1 MELSDLYDRHAP
13 QLFAVALR
21 ITSDRNTA
29 ARALEETF
37 ALLRGYDARFG
48 SPEAWLLRTVRDRAL
63 LQQDRS
69 ASTTVDPMVGGPP
82 TAKQLVEEAFYR
94 GRTASDLARAHGL
107 EETEVRRLLHDGIA
121 DLRRRVATSKAGSTA
136 GRHDI

>member
-1 MELSDLYDRHAP
+1 MDLPDLYDRHAP
-13 QLFAVALR
+13 LLFAVALR
-21 ITSDRNTA
+21 ITSDRNAA

-37 ALLRGYDARFG
+37 AQLRGYDAQFG

-63 LQQDRS
+63 AQQDRS
-69 ASTTVDPMVGGPP
+69 AATTVGQMVGGPP

-107 EETEVRRLLHDGIA
+107 DEREVRRMLHDGIA
-121 DLRRRVATSKAGSTA
+121 DLRRRVAAAGSTV
-136 GRHDI
+136 

>member
-21 ITSDRNTA
+21 ITSDRSAA

-37 ALLRGYDARFG
+37 ALLRGYDAQFG
-48 SPEAWLLRTVRDRAL
+48 SPGAWLLRTVRDRAL
-63 LQQDRS
+63 QQQQTHS
-69 ASTTVDPMVGGPP
+69 ASAPVSQMVGGPP
-82 TAKQLVEEAFYR
+82 TARQLVEEAFYR

-107 EETEVRRLLHDGIA
+107 DETEVRRLLHDGIA
-121 DLRRRVATSKAGSTA
+121 DLRRRFAA
-136 GRHDI
+136 GRQNQ

>member
-1 MELSDLYDRHAP
+1 MLMELSDLYDRHAP

-21 ITSDRNTA
+21 ITSDRNAA

-37 ALLRGYDARFG
+37 ALLRGYDAQLG

-63 LQQDRS
+63 QQGRS
-69 ASTTVDPMVGGPP
+69 ASASVDPMVGGPP
-82 TAKQLVEEAFYR
+82 TARQLVEEAFYR

-107 EETEVRRLLHDGIA
+107 EESEVRRLLHDGIA
-121 DLRRRVATSKAGSTA
+121 DLRRRVAT
-136 GRHDI
+136 GRHDV

>member
-13 QLFAVALR
+13 RLFAVALR
-21 ITSDRNTA
+21 ITSDRGAA

-48 SPEAWLLRTVRDRAL
+48 SPEAWLLRTLRDRAL
-63 LQQDRS
+63 AQQGRS
-69 ASTTVDPMVGGPP
+69 AAAPVGEMNGGSP
-82 TAKQLVEEAFYR
+82 TARQLVEEAFYR

-107 EETEVRRLLHDGIA
+107 DEREVRRMLHDGIA
-121 DLRRRVATSKAGSTA
+121 DLRRRVAV
-136 GRHDI
+136 GRQA

>member
-21 ITSDRNTA
+21 ITSDRNSA

-37 ALLRGYDARFG
+37 ALLRGYDAQFG

-63 LQQDRS
+63 AQQGRS
-69 ASTTVDPMVGGPP
+69 GAAAVGQMVGGPP
-82 TAKQLVEEAFYR
+82 TARQLVEEAFYR

-107 EETEVRRLLHDGIA
+107 DESEVRRLLHDGIA
-121 DLRRRVATSKAGSTA
+121 DLRKRVATT
-136 GRHDI
+136 RNV

>member
-13 QLFAVALR
+13 RLFAVALR
-21 ITSDRNTA
+21 ITSDRNSA

-37 ALLRGYDARFG
+37 ALLRGYDTRFG

-63 LQQDRS
+63 AQQDRS
-69 ASTTVDPMVGGPP
+69 ASTNVGQMVGGPP
-82 TAKQLVEEAFYR
+82 TARQLVEEAFYR

-107 EETEVRRLLHDGIA
+107 EDRGAAVIA
-121 DLRRRVATSKAGSTA
+121 
-136 GRHDI
+136 

>member
-21 ITSDRNTA
+21 ITSDRNAA

-63 LQQDRS
+63 AQQGRS
-69 ASTTVDPMVGGPP
+69 AVAPVGEMNGGSP
-82 TAKQLVEEAFYR
+82 TARQLVEEAFYR

-107 EETEVRRLLHDGIA
+107 DETEVRRLLHDGIA
-121 DLRRRVATSKAGSTA
+121 DLRSRLAA
-136 GRHDI
+136 GRQNK

>member
-1 MELSDLYDRHAP
+1 MQLSDLYDRHAP
-13 QLFAVALR
+13 RLFAVALR
-21 ITSDRNTA
+21 ITSDRNAA

-63 LQQDRS
+63 AQEGRS
-69 ASTTVDPMVGGPP
+69 AAAPVGEMNGGSP
-82 TAKQLVEEAFYR
+82 TARQLVEEAFYR

-121 DLRRRVATSKAGSTA
+121 DLRRRVAADRSNA
-136 GRHDI
+136 